1 MVQDLQFVWSTYRK
15 SDLLFQI
22 MVIFSEPNA
31 RAKANGWNFD
41 QPEDYYG
48 LLLLE
53 VPEDCIAAPR
63 WWPLTSQLNHCRYLF
78 VMMDNLPEYMRDTHK
93 VKHIYDDGKLPR
105 TIEFVQEVLRSV
117 LHSVYVHNHQSFAKV
132 DHAFLPTSTTIQA
145 ARELLSKAEE
155 ARGKQLRRRE
165 GVERVCLRID
175 IWAWFQSG
183 TMPPAALIDL
193 SSAIAQ
199 QMFYQDCTA
208 AQFGIRDTDYD
219 IACSWSIDYKEVLVK
234 WRGEVPLKYIDV
246 LDEGDEHNS
255 LGTVEDILN
264 DVREDLQDF
273 QNVGTCCAMISSPGC
288 IPVQDFQNTGTCWN
302 LLCHD
307 LAVQTTLQ
315 ATAGT
320 AAAAAAA
327 ETLFTAPWIMPR
339 PRAHP
344 ETPHQLSE
352 VNKDQPTVL
361 RAMCQPT
368 PFAEPASEVTHPA
381 PTREAACTVAPP
393 APTANH
399 SNVAP
404 SQEVNKKRKLAL
416 YSDIAMPSRIE
427 GADLDISEGTIESK
441 QGEVLNSAVGNV
453 IQLRSE
459 LAAVP
464 AIAKAQAREEFI
476 LITPKAAVTQCA
488 APGNCTLNAK
498 DVGTLAKLV
507 RIHKD
512 KQNEAF
518 RQKMSPTL
526 FALFEKIVA
535 SEATYFDELAQLT
548 RDRENSVKG
557 EDVYHDSSMSSNMTG
572 FDKNRQMARR
582 EFKEELALTP
592 SFEAVGI
599 RKLEL
604 LREHGQRLVAMDA
617 LLLVPELPAS
627 WASKRA
633 LKLMEDDSK
642 VANPASISSSGAKPS
657 SVVLQHMSYKEL
669 LVSGNFIYL
678 PPHSQGRKPSSGCK
692 EIILS
697 DAEAAEGYDWANW
710 FMTLGGFKALIM
722 RLLYWLESGDLGV
735 KGVICVVWGLGMGG
749 VWGGVGRG
757 EVRAGRGAPAVR
769 QTLLCRTLLWQT
781 LLCQTLLWRT

>member
-1 MVQDLQFVWSTYRK
+1 
-15 SDLLFQI
+15 
-22 MVIFSEPNA
+22 
-31 RAKANGWNFD
+31 
-41 QPEDYYG
+41 
-48 LLLLE
+48 
-53 VPEDCIAAPR
+53 
-63 WWPLTSQLNHCRYLF
+63 
-78 VMMDNLPEYMRDTHK
+78 
-93 VKHIYDDGKLPR
+93 
-105 TIEFVQEVLRSV
+105 
-117 LHSVYVHNHQSFAKV
+117 
-132 DHAFLPTSTTIQA
+132 
-145 ARELLSKAEE
+145 
-155 ARGKQLRRRE
+155 
-165 GVERVCLRID
+165 
-175 IWAWFQSG
+175 
-183 TMPPAALIDL
+183 MPPAALIDL
-193 SSAIAQ
+193 SSDIAQ
-199 QMFYQDCTA
+199 KKIYNGAA
-208 AQFGIRDTDYD
+208 AQFGSQDIDYD
-219 IACSWSIDYKEVLVK
+219 IARRWSTGCKEVLVK
-234 WRGEVPLKYIDV
+234 WRGEVPMEYCDV
-246 LDEGDEHNS
+246 VDDEHTS
-255 LGTVEDILN
+255 LGKVNDIIN
-264 DVREDLQDF
+264 NVRENHKRMDP
-273 QNVGTCCAMISSPGC
+273 VT
-288 IPVQDFQNTGTCWN
+288 VQDFRDAQ
-302 LLCHD
+302 D
-307 LAVQTTLQ
+307 LTLQAALQ
-315 ATAGT
+315 ATAG
-320 AAAAAAA
+320 AAAAA
-327 ETLFTAPWIMPR
+327 ETSSTPPWKRPR

-361 RAMCQPT
+361 RATCQPA

-381 PTREAACTVAPP
+381 PTREAACTVARP

-416 YSDIAMPSRIE
+416 YSDIDLPPRIE

-464 AIAKAQAREEFI
+464 AIAKAQARKEFI

-488 APGNCTLNAK
+488 APGNCTLSAK
-498 DVGTLAKLV
+498 DVGSLAKLV

-526 FALFEKIVA
+526 FAIFEKIVA
-535 SEATYFDELAQLT
+535 SEATYNDELAQLA
-548 RDRENSVKG
+548 RDREKSTKR
-557 EDVYHDSSMSSNMTG
+557 EDVYHDSSMSSNTKG

-582 EFKEELALTP
+582 EFKEELALTS

-657 SVVLQHMSYKEL
+657 SVDLQHMSYKEL

-678 PPHSQGRKPSSGCK
+678 SPNNRGRKPSSGCK

-697 DAEAAEGYDWANW
+697 DAEAAEDYDWANW

-735 KGVICVVWGLGMGG
+735 KGVICVVWGVGWEWVGG
-749 VWGGVGRG
+749 GGGG
-757 EVRAGRGAPAVR
+757 GGDSRGARLIIRIYAIIIEMMEMKHDAFGLGQALGLTR
-769 QTLLCRTLLWQT
+769 
-781 LLCQTLLWRT
+781 